1 MNFCVQLSPY
11 LPDAGYGGKRLL
23 DDMMELAVLCD
34 RLGFESVSLTEHHL
48 INILLMPAPLQFAVK
63 IADATSRLRIM
74 IAVSVLPIH
83 DMRVFAGE
91 VVVADIFTGGRLLLG
106 VSRGAFPFEMA
117 RLGVPIESSREKFDE
132 SLDVLIALLSR
143 EEVSWNGK
151 YYRFEPLTIMP
162 RPIRQPMPIMLAAA
176 TPESI
181 YRCARRGF
189 HVQTT
194 PLAGDQG
201 LVIDQIDAFH
211 RARAELGAAGEQL
224 TLSMSR
230 IGLVTRSPEHKRRA
244 LRTAYRYY
252 SQFDNVFTGPG
263 IVRHGF
269 IEALP
274 REQSIEQLDDNLLI
288 GPPSEIADKLSLYA
302 ERGVD
307 RFVLNPNF
315 GAPQQEMLDTVS
327 CFAEEIAPLFRDDA
341 PAGGGRRAS
350 A

>member
-1 MNFCVQLSPY
+1 MKFCVQLSPY
-11 LPDAGYGGKRLL
+11 LPDAHYGGKRLL
-23 DDMMELAVLCD
+23 DDMMEHAVLCD

-48 INILLMPAPLQFAVK
+48 INILLMPAPLQFAIK
-63 IADATSRLRIM
+63 IADATSHLKIM

-91 VVVADIFTGGRLLLG
+91 VIVADIFTEGRLLLG

-117 RLGVPIESSREKFDE
+117 RLGVPIETSREKFDE
-132 SLDVLIALLSR
+132 SLDVLLALLSR
-143 EEVSWNGK
+143 EEVSWEGK

-162 RPIRQPMPIMLAAA
+162 RPMRQPMPIMMAAA

-181 YRCARRGF
+181 YHCANRGF

-194 PLAGDQG
+194 PLAGNRQ

-211 RARAELGAAGEQL
+211 RAQAELGTAGEHL
-224 TLSMSR
+224 TLSLSR
-230 IGLVTRSPEHKRRA
+230 IGLVTRNPEHKRRA
-244 LRTAYRYY
+244 LATAYHYY

-263 IVRHGF
+263 IVRNGF

-274 REQSIEQLDDNLLI
+274 REQRMEQLDDNLLI
-288 GPPSEIADKLSLYA
+288 GPPSEIADKIALYA
-302 ERGVD
+302 ERGVH

-315 GAPQQEMLDTVS
+315 GASQPEMLDTIS
-327 CFAEEIAPLFRDDA
+327 CFAEEIVPLFSDEAVTGD
-341 PAGGGRRAS
+341 GRRAT

>member
-1 MNFCVQLSPY
+1 MKFCVQLSPY
-11 LPDAGYGGKRLL
+11 LPDASYGGKRLL
-23 DDMMELAVLCD
+23 DDMMEHAVLCD

-48 INILLMPAPLQFAVK
+48 INILLMPAPLQFAIK
-63 IADATSRLRIM
+63 IADATSHLKIM

-91 VVVADIFTGGRLLLG
+91 VVVADIFTDGRLLLG
-106 VSRGAFPFEMA
+106 VSRGAFPFEMS
-117 RLGVPIESSREKFDE
+117 RLGVPIETSREKFDE
-132 SLDVLIALLSR
+132 SLEVLQALLSR
-143 EEVSWNGK
+143 EEVSWEGK
-151 YYRFEPLTIMP
+151 HYRFDPLTIMP
-162 RPIRQPMPIMLAAA
+162 RPIRQPMPIMMAAA

-181 YRCARRGF
+181 YHCASRGF

-194 PLAGDQG
+194 PLAGDRQ
-201 LVIDQIDAFH
+201 LVVDQIEAFH
-211 RARAELGAAGEQL
+211 RARGELGEAGRHL
-224 TLSMSR
+224 TLSLSR
-230 IGLVTRSPEHKRRA
+230 IGLVTRSPAHKRRA
-244 LRTAYRYY
+244 LHTAYHYY

-263 IVRHGF
+263 IVRNGF

-315 GAPQQEMLDTVS
+315 GAGQAEMLDTIS
-327 CFAEEIAPLFRDDA
+327 CFAEDIVPLFRDE
-341 PAGGGRRAS
+341 PAGDCGARAR

>member
-1 MNFCVQLSPY
+1 MKFCVQLSPY
-11 LPDAGYGGKRLL
+11 LPDARYGGKRLI

-48 INILLMPAPLQFAVK
+48 VNILLMPAPLQFAVK
-63 IADATSRLRIM
+63 IADATSHLEIM

-91 VVVADIFTGGRLLLG
+91 VVVADILTEGRLLLG

-117 RLGVPIESSREKFDE
+117 RLGVPIETSREKFDE

-143 EEVSWNGK
+143 EEVSWKGK
-151 YYRFEPLTIMP
+151 YYRFDPLTIMP
-162 RPIRQPMPIMLAAA
+162 RPIRQPMPIMMAAA

-181 YRCARRGF
+181 YRCAKRGF

-194 PLAGDQG
+194 PLAGDDK
-201 LVIDQIDAFH
+201 LVVDQIDAFH
-211 RARAELGAAGEQL
+211 RARAELGAAGEPL
-224 TLSMSR
+224 TLSLSR
-230 IGLVTRSPEHKRRA
+230 IGLVTRSPEHQRRA
-244 LRTAYRYY
+244 LRTAYHYY

-274 REQSIEQLDDNLLI
+274 RAQSMEELDDNLLI

-302 ERGVD
+302 EGGVD

-315 GAPQQEMLDTVS
+315 GAARQEMLDTVS
-327 CFAEEIAPLFRDDA
+327 CFAEEIAPLFGDDA
-341 PAGGGRRAS
+341 EISGGRRAS

>member
-1 MNFCVQLSPY
+1 MKFCVQLSPY
-11 LPDAGYGGKRLL
+11 LPDANYGGKRLL
-23 DDMMELAVLCD
+23 DDMMEHAVLCD
-34 RLGFESVSLTEHHL
+34 RLGYESVSLTEHHL
-48 INILLMPAPLQFAVK
+48 INILLMPAPLQFAIK
-63 IADATSRLRIM
+63 IADATSHLKIM

-91 VVVADIFTGGRLLLG
+91 VVVADIFTEGRLLLG

-117 RLGVPIESSREKFDE
+117 RLGVPIEESREKFDE
-132 SLDVLIALLSR
+132 SLDVLLALLSR
-143 EEVSWNGK
+143 EEVAWEGK

-162 RPIRQPMPIMLAAA
+162 RPIRQPMPIMMAAA

-181 YRCARRGF
+181 YRCAKRGF

-194 PLAGDQG
+194 PLAGDRQF
-201 LVIDQIDAFH
+201 VIDQIDAFH
-211 RARAELGAAGEQL
+211 RARAELGDAGRQL
-224 TLSMSR
+224 TLSLSR

-244 LRTAYRYY
+244 MRTAHHYY

-263 IVRHGF
+263 IVRNGF

-274 REQSIEQLDDNLLI
+274 RKQSIEQLDENLLI
-288 GPPSEIADKLSLYA
+288 GSPAEIADKLSLYS

-315 GAPQQEMLDTVS
+315 GAAQQEMLDTIS
-327 CFAEEIAPLFRDDA
+327 FFAEEIAPLFRDDA
-341 PAGGGRRAS
+341 TAGECRTVS
-350 A
+350 V